1 MAASANTLQ
10 SDLNKQKKQYK
21 DLIRWTKDS
30 GEVNKQLLGFG
41 YVVLFP
47 RGSFV
52 SEIKHLRGGESL
64 LTVRA
69 NDPGISSDI
78 LNDLGKSFANVKL
91 LSIKAPSGRD
101 EFSTFE
107 FSFQIK

>member
-1 MAASANTLQ
+1 M
-10 SDLNKQKKQYK
+10 
-21 DLIRWTKDS
+21 
-30 GEVNKQLLGFG
+30 
-41 YVVLFP
+41 FP

-52 SEIKHLRGGESL
+52 TNVKHLRGGESL

-78 LNDLGKSFANVKL
+78 LNDLGKSFANVSL
-91 LSIKAPSGRD
+91 LSIKAPRGKD

-107 FSFQIK
+107 FSFEIK